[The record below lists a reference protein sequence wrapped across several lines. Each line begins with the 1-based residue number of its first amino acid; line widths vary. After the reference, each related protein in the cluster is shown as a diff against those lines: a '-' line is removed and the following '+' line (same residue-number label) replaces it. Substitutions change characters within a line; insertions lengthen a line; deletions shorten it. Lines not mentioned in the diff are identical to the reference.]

1 MAITD
6 VKQLWAAHYES
17 IPRTVEEQGV
27 QEAVRWIL
35 KRGPWTYNN
44 LRRKWFS
51 SLGIGEG
58 TTLLQAGC
66 GIGKSGIAE
75 ALLVGC
81 QVTLLDYSP
90 RALASAKRV
99 VERLSVNH
107 PELVSRVHFVQAGFE
122 DLAFENCFD
131 VTFNEGVLEHWFE
144 DAERVEILR
153 LLAKATKVGGKVM
166 VFVPNQKNHLYR
178 TRIAKLS
185 AMDPSVPPEKAF
197 TSEELRQRM
206 EEAGLTDVRVEGFA
220 PHLSFGGYTGFKA
233 LAFVAWLFQQLLP
246 RRLFAAYGHRYGFF
260 LVGIGTKR

>member
-1 MAITD
+1 
-6 VKQLWAAHYES
+6 
-17 IPRTVEEQGV
+17 
-27 QEAVRWIL
+27 
-35 KRGPWTYNN
+35 
-44 LRRKWFS
+44 
-51 SLGIGEG
+51 
-58 TTLLQAGC
+58 
-66 GIGKSGIAE
+66 
-75 ALLVGC
+75 
-81 QVTLLDYSP
+81 
-90 RALASAKRV
+90 
-99 VERLSVNH
+99 
-107 PELVSRVHFVQAGFE
+107 
-122 DLAFENCFD
+122 
-131 VTFNEGVLEHWFE
+131 
-144 DAERVEILR
+144 
-153 LLAKATKVGGKVM
+153 M